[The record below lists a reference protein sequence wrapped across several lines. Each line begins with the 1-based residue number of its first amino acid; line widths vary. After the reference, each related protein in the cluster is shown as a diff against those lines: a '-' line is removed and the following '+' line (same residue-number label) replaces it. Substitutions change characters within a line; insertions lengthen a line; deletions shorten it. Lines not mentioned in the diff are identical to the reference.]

1 MAETENRKRKIR
13 NRLID
18 LDKSM
23 LDALDLP
30 PEVADG
36 VQGIKA
42 RYYPARDGKYGFILS
57 VKYKGALSDIRT
69 DPGERNSDYV
79 AEPTIAEK
87 LFDTEEARSEYLKNI
102 KKNGL
107 GVVADPKTIHDGIKE
122 QLLDIPH
129 EHWKDAWLRKPLAD
143 AEAKLMEPLRE
154 QYATVDENGNKTQPS
169 AKELLWL
176 APETYAKKLQEIR
189 QELVQEQQV
198 EAAKGPD
205 VAEQPEPAK
214 SEEVGPGLPAIR
226 SREVTIPEPEIVD
239 SGIGQGVVTAKAQVN
254 YGPEDAKKGG
264 AALDVDFEPVVD
276 ATQQPGQRGPQSAPA
291 REPEQQVEPTDPAP
305 TEPAKE
311 PEQAPATEPEPTQ
324 PGQTKPTPAKDP
336 GQQAQDMLNNWP
348 SGVAVPGPEQRR
360 RFEPKIPPEV
370 LHCKNDNPRKPYVL
384 DHGDRIAV
392 THRAMLGI
400 GREAQNKREQSVM
413 IALKAAVDR
422 FGEPVQF
429 HGTRAFE
436 RETIDVAVRYGIALE
451 PVSEHAKGYYKEA
464 LEKQQKQQL
473 TVTNSLGPAR
483 KKDQSKDQGISL

>member
-23 LDALDLP
+23 LDAINLP
-30 PEVADG
+30 PEVVDG
-36 VQGIKA
+36 VRSIKA

-57 VKYKGALSDIRT
+57 MEYQGALSDIRD
-69 DPGERNSDYV
+69 DPGEHNPDYV

-87 LFDTEEARSEYLKNI
+87 LFDTEEARSEYLKGI

-107 GVVADPKTIHDGIKE
+107 GVVADVETIHAGIKE
-122 QLLDIPH
+122 QLLDTPH
-129 EHWKDAWLRKPLAD
+129 EHWKDTWLRKPLSE

-154 QYATVDENGNKTQPS
+154 QYATVDENGNKKLPS
-169 AKELLWL
+169 DKELLWL

-189 QELVQEQQV
+189 QELAKGQQV
-198 EAAKGPD
+198 VAAKGPD

-254 YGPEDAKKGG
+254 YGPEDGKKRDP
-264 AALDVDFEPVVD
+264 AVDVDFEPTD
-276 ATQQPGQRGPQSAPA
+276 AAPKPEPQPSAA
-291 REPEQQVEPTDPAP
+291 KEPEQKVEPTDPAP

-311 PEQAPATEPEPTQ
+311 PEQAPAKEPEPTQ
-324 PGQTKPTPAKDP
+324 PGQPKPTPAKDP

-384 DHGDRIAV
+384 DHGDRIAI

-413 IALKAAVDR
+413 IALDAAAKR
-422 FGEPVQF
+422 FGEPIQF

-451 PVSEHAKGYYKEA
+451 PVSEHAKSYYKEA
-464 LEKQQKQQL
+464 LVKQQKQQL
-473 TVTNSLGPAR
+473 SVTNSLGPAR
-483 KKDQSKDQGISL
+483 QKERSKGQEISL

>member
-13 NRLID
+13 NRLIS

-36 VQGIKA
+36 VRGIKA

-57 VKYKGALSDIRT
+57 MEYQGALTDIRT
-69 DPGERNSDYV
+69 DPGEHKPDYV
-79 AEPTIAEK
+79 AEPTLAEK
-87 LFDTEEARSEYLKNI
+87 LFDTEEARSEYLKSI
-102 KKNGL
+102 KKHGL
-107 GVVADPKTIHDGIKE
+107 GIVADQKTIHDGIKE
-122 QLLDIPH
+122 QLLDTPY
-129 EHWKDAWLRKPLAD
+129 EHWKDAWLIKPLSD
-143 AEAKLMEPLRE
+143 AEVESLAPLRE
-154 QYATVDENGNKTQPS
+154 QYATVDENGNKKLPS

-189 QELVQEQQV
+189 QELAQEQQV
-198 EAAKGPD
+198 EAANGLD

-214 SEEVGPGLPAIR
+214 SEEVGHGLPAIR

-239 SGIGQGVVTAKAQVN
+239 SGIGKGVVTAKAQVN
-254 YGPEDAKKGG
+254 YGPEDDKKR
-264 AALDVDFEPVVD
+264 APAVDVDFEPTD
-276 ATQQPGQRGPQSAPA
+276 AAPKPEPQPAA
-291 REPEQQVEPTDPAP
+291 AKEPEQKVEPTDPAP

-311 PEQAPATEPEPTQ
+311 PEQTKPD
-324 PGQTKPTPAKDP
+324 QTKPAPAKDTS
-336 GQQAQDMLNNWP
+336 QQAQDMLNNWP
-348 SGVAVPGPEQRR
+348 SGVAVPNPEQRR
-360 RFEPKIPPEV
+360 YYEPKIPPEV
-370 LHCKNDNPRKPYVL
+370 LHCKNGNPKKPYVL

-392 THRAMLGI
+392 TNRAMLGI
-400 GREAQNKREQSVM
+400 GREAQNKREQSVA

-436 RETIDVAVRYGIALE
+436 KETIDVAVRYGIALE
-451 PVSEHAKGYYKEA
+451 PVSEHAKSYYKEA
-464 LEKQQKQQL
+464 LAKQQKQQL